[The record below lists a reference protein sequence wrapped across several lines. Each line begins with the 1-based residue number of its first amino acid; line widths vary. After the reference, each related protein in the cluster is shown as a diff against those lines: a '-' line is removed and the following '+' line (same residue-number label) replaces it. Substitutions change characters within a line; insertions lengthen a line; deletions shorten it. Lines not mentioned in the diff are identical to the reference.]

1 MSLVSVQGLS
11 VVYEPNGAEP
21 VPAVKAVSF
30 DLEQGDFV
38 GLVGESGSGKSTL
51 GFALTGLSK
60 PPARVSEG
68 RIIFDG
74 VDIAGLTPS
83 QLRVQRHGGFAM
95 VLQSGMNAL
104 NPVRSIRNHFFDIF
118 AAHGHVEA
126 RDREARA
133 AELVGK
139 VELPASVLDRF
150 SGELSGGM
158 RQRVSIALA
167 LSLEPRLM
175 VFDEPTTALDVLVQ
189 HAVMDTIREL
199 QKSERFTAVLIS
211 HDLGMV
217 LEVTDRVMVMH
228 DGLIVE
234 DAAAAEI
241 LAAPQHA
248 YTRML
253 LSHYGD
259 PRAAVVEVPGLASR
273 GTDRA
278 TDVARAVAGG
288 APAVEPA
295 PTKVVEPRLVETQ
308 GAPPGETG
316 RVTPL
321 PVTVRRREGRA
332 AREAIVVSGVSKVYP
347 RPSRRDQPV
356 TAVNNVSFTLEPGAS
371 MALVGASGSGKST
384 IAKLITGV
392 EHPTRG
398 TITFGDLRI
407 DTIKRRQLKRLHTE
421 VQMVFQDPYAALNP
435 LHTVEYALTRPVLN
449 YSSLR
454 GRDARRRV
462 LELLETVGLTPVEQF
477 ATRLPHQL
485 SGGQR
490 QRVVIARALASDP
503 QVIVADEPV
512 SMLDVSLRAGV
523 LALLDSL
530 RETWG
535 VSMLYITHDLFSAR
549 LVTDQIMV
557 LNKGS
562 VVEEGRTATVLQN
575 PQDDYTIRLLDAIP
589 APRNGAKGASPSQ
602 ESSQTVL
609 RSPAPATS
617 PAPFPVT
624 ADAPV
629 PADAPA
635 PTSSRSTS

>member
-11 VVYEPNGAEP
+11 VVYEPKGAET
-21 VPAVKAVSF
+21 VPAVTEVSF

-60 PPARVSEG
+60 PPARVAAGS
-68 RIIFDG
+68 IIFDG

-104 NPVRSIRNHFFDIF
+104 NPVRSIRNHFYDIF
-118 AAHGHVEA
+118 AAHGHVST

-139 VELPASVLDRF
+139 VELPVSVLDRF

-189 HAVMDTIREL
+189 HAVMNTIREL

-217 LEVTDRVMVMH
+217 LEVTERVMVMH

-234 DAAAAEI
+234 DATATEI
-241 LAAPQHA
+241 LAAPQHP

-259 PRAAVVEVPGLASR
+259 PRAALVEVPGLAAR
-273 GTDRA
+273 DIPREADGTA
-278 TDVARAVAGG
+278 
-288 APAVEPA
+288 APAQAA
-295 PTKVVEPRLVETQ
+295 P
-308 GAPPGETG
+308 
-316 RVTPL
+316 
-321 PVTVRRREGRA
+321 TVRRREGRA
-332 AREAIVVSGVSKVYP
+332 GREAIVVSGVSKVYP
-347 RPSRRDQPV
+347 RPSRHDQPV
-356 TAVNNVSFTLEPGAS
+356 TAVNDVSFTLEPGAS

-392 EHPTRG
+392 ERPTSG
-398 TITFGDLRI
+398 SISFGDLRI
-407 DTIKRRQLKRLHTE
+407 DRIKHRQLKRLHTE

-477 ATRLPHQL
+477 AARLPHQL

-503 QVIVADEPV
+503 QVIIADEPV

-535 VSMLYITHDLFSAR
+535 VSMLYITHDLLSAR

-557 LNKGS
+557 LNKGA
-562 VVEEGRTATVLQN
+562 VVEEGPTSAVLQN
-575 PQDDYTIRLLDAIP
+575 PRDNYTIRLLDAIP
-589 APRNGAKGASPSQ
+589 APRSGAKGGSPTPKETSP
-602 ESSQTVL
+602 TKPL
-609 RSPAPATS
+609 SPAPIS
-617 PAPFPVT
+617 PAPIPT
-624 ADAPV
+624 AAPS
-629 PADAPA
+629 PAPIPTAAPSPAPDPPTSTPA
-635 PTSSRSTS
+635 PTPGSTS